1 MSAHNGTFNKLK
13 IANKKAKEEFKKFK
27 ASAVTLDLSCSE
39 LNYELE
45 YLKNMVFGDFS
56 EVLLEDIFDVE
67 TGVKT
72 FIVMHTPE
80 RLSSILNLFLQRTLQ
95 LRKHNML
102 SINFKSLLTKTPYN
116 LIPQSHWNYISK
128 DPAPLDVE
136 DWVESMKDFE
146 L

>member
-45 YLKNMVFGDFS
+45 YLKNMLFVHFS

-80 RLSSILNLFLQRTLQ
+80 RLSSILNLFLQRTL
-95 LRKHNML
+95 KD
-102 SINFKSLLTKTPYN
+102 SEFKSSIKLLITELDEASRLQIYDKPFTTNKFSLN
-116 LIPQSHWNYISK
+116 LTAK
-128 DPAPLDVE
+128 EA
-136 DWVESMKDFE
+136 
-146 L
+146 

>member
-45 YLKNMVFGDFS
+45 YLKSMVFVHFS

-80 RLSSILNLFLQRTLQ
+80 KLSSILNLFLQRTLKDSELKDNLKLLVTDLDETSRLQ
-95 LRKHNML
+95 TYDKPFTNKFSLNL
-102 SINFKSLLTKTPYN
+102 SAKE
-116 LIPQSHWNYISK
+116 
-128 DPAPLDVE
+128 A
-136 DWVESMKDFE
+136 
-146 L
+146 